1 MPESMLFGVDC
12 TDMPFLVAA
21 MVLLW
26 TIVLLYVV
34 FLVNKQK
41 ALEALLEELEEQL
54 KNQPERERVGPGT
67 ARGRGLG

>member
-1 MPESMLFGVDC
+1 MPEFMLFGVDC

-41 ALEALLEELEEQL
+41 ALEALLKDLEEQL
-54 KNQPERERVGPGT
+54 KNQSERG
-67 ARGRGLG
+67 A

>member
-1 MPESMLFGVDC
+1 
-12 TDMPFLVAA
+12 

-41 ALEALLEELEEQL
+41 ALEALLKDLEEQL
-54 KNQPERERVGPGT
+54 KNQSERG
-67 ARGRGLG
+67 A